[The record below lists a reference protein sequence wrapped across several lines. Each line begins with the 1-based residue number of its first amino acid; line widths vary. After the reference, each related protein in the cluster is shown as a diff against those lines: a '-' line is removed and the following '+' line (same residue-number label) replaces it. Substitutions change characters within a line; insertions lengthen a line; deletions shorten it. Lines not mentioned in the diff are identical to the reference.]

1 MPSTSPIA
9 QPVRQCNV
17 ADAAADHETEET
29 PPSFGSACWC
39 TCVGST
45 ESGSGGDFSA
55 LLIGTRSP
63 RCGCFARNNPP
74 PVYFYTLG
82 GYLAR
87 RASLRSPVA
96 LARGGGRQNRADGRR
111 LLARTRS
118 LRGAQPG

>member
-39 TCVGST
+39 TCVRST

-55 LLIGTRSP
+55 LLIGTHSP
-63 RCGCFARNNPP
+63 GCVCFARNTPP
-74 PVYFYTLG
+74 PVFFYPRG
-82 GYLAR
+82 GYLEGGAP
-87 RASLRSPVA
+87 LRSPVA
-96 LARGGGRQNRADGRR
+96 WARGGGRQN
-111 LLARTRS
+111 
-118 LRGAQPG
+118 